1 MVTMWIITLLF
12 IGLAIVILL
21 GKGDWLIAGYNTAS
35 KQEKEQVNI
44 KRLRLVVAAILVLT
58 VAVLDIPF
66 IIGQEENTTAH
77 MVTVMIVL
85 YITITGI
92 IVANTWCKRK
102 N

>member
-66 IIGQEENTTAH
+66 IIGQEKNTTAH
-77 MVTVMIVL
+77 MVTVMVVL

>member
-77 MVTVMIVL
+77 MVTVMVVL

>member
-1 MVTMWIITLLF
+1 MWIITLLF

-77 MVTVMIVL
+77 MVTVMVVL